1 MRSSTLVAAA
11 FAALLAL
18 PEAGASAQAG
28 SADSDQASPVR
39 RSGAGGHFVSREQIE
54 RAQPR
59 DLMDALRGVPGVRLE
74 RVGNG
79 TRVVMLSANAFS
91 RGNTSARPTTR
102 EAPRVV
108 QSGGGSSGRGSARG
122 GGGGGRAG
130 AGGEAMTPQ
139 PEQAPATFARG
150 EGPAD
155 CVTQFFLDG
164 QPMSAPGGVLAN
176 EIPASAVEAME
187 VFSRAR
193 DVPAQYRREGQ
204 CGVVLIWS
212 RRS

>member
-1 MRSSTLVAAA
+1 MRSSPLVAAA

-18 PEAGASAQAG
+18 PATEASAQAG
-28 SADSDQASPVR
+28 PADSVRASTVR
-39 RSGAGGHFVSREQIE
+39 RSGAGGHFVPREQIE

-91 RGNTSARPTTR
+91 RGNTSARPSTR
-102 EAPRVV
+102 EAPRVAP
-108 QSGGGSSGRGSARG
+108 SGTGSGRGGARA
-122 GGGGGRAG
+122 GGGRG
-130 AGGEAMTPQ
+130 SGGETMTPQ
-139 PEQAPATFARG
+139 TQQGPSSFTRG

-155 CVTQFFLDG
+155 CTTQFFLDG

-176 EIPASAVEAME
+176 EIPATAVEAME
-187 VFSRAR
+187 VFTRAR
-193 DVPAQYRREGQ
+193 DVPAQYRRDGQ

>member
-11 FAALLAL
+11 VAALLAL
-18 PEAGASAQAG
+18 PAAGASAQAG
-28 SADSDQASPVR
+28 PDSARASTVR

-91 RGNTSARPTTR
+91 RGNTSAGPTTR

-108 QSGGGSSGRGSARG
+108 QSGASGRGSARG
-122 GGGGGRAG
+122 GGAGGRAG
-130 AGGEAMTPQ
+130 GGGETMAPQ
-139 PEQAPATFARG
+139 PQQGPPTFARG

-155 CVTQFFLDG
+155 CTTQFFLDG

-176 EIPASAVEAME
+176 EIPATSVEAME
-187 VFSRAR
+187 VFTRAR
-193 DVPAQYRREGQ
+193 DVPAQYRRDGQ